1 MMTRRNHKQTMAKR
15 NQLSTPPQSLTP
27 QADDGKASQSYQ
39 TNDGKVQLS
48 AISKQWQAQSIICPT
63 AAASQADNDESQSF
77 ICPAT
82 TAA

>member
-1 MMTRRNHKQTMAKR
+1 MMTRHNHKQTMATR
-15 NQLSTPPQSLTP
+15 NQSSTPPQSLTP

-48 AISKQWQAQSIICPT
+48 AAIKQRQAQSIIRP
-63 AAASQADNDESQSF
+63 AAAATRADNNESQSF
-77 ICPAT
+77 VCPAT